1 MPEKFDLKHRYDIN
15 IIEVATD
22 QLPTVFASLDSR
34 LLANSYNV
42 SRPYWELSTTPPE
55 WGAILK
61 GVQEIW
67 APNEF
72 VAAAFKRIF
81 SGPPSSRR
89 VSPPRRSIIRVRRN
103 SELRAGVSIF
113 LFSFDFYSF
122 PHRKNPLG
130 VLNAFRMAFPDLNEN
145 VGLIIKSTGSEA
157 HQADVWKEGRPGKG
171 QQLGLGQLRA

>member
-1 MPEKFDLKHRYDIN
+1 MGRDIEGSPRDMGTQRIRRRRVQEDILWAT
-15 IIEVATD
+15 IIPPRVATQEVD
-22 QLPTVFASLDSR
+22 YP
-34 LLANSYNV
+34 
-42 SRPYWELSTTPPE
+42 RP
-55 WGAILK
+55 A
-61 GVQEIW
+61 
-67 APNEF
+67 EF
-72 VAAAFKRIF
+72 GIE
-81 SGPPSSRR
+81 SGRFY
-89 VSPPRRSIIRVRRN
+89 
-103 SELRAGVSIF
+103 F